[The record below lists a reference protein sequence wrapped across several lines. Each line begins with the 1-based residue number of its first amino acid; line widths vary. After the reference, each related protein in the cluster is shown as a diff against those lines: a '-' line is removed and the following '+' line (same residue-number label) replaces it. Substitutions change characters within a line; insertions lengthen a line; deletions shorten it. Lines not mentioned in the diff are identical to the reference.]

1 MALWLAHAEWDR
13 AHALTEALQALESS
27 IQRTGGQLVQALQ
40 LDGGELALI
49 AEAPDDLSWF
59 RIEREAESIGIRLRA
74 RPALTRVEAEALDR
88 AHRLRSMD
96 DG

>member
-1 MALWLAHAEWDR
+1 LGAVLD
-13 AHALTEALQALESS
+13 ALEGS
-27 IQRTGGQLVQALQ
+27 IQRTGGQLVQTLM
-40 LDGGELALI
+40 LDGRELALTV
-49 AEAPDDLSWF
+49 EAPDDLSWF
-59 RIEREAESIGIRLRA
+59 RIVREAESIGIQLRA

>member
-1 MALWLAHAEWDR
+1 MALWLAHGDWDGAR
-13 AHALTEALQALESS
+13 ELGAVLDVLEGS
-27 IQRTGGQLVQALQ
+27 IQRTGGQLVQTLM
-40 LDGGELALI
+40 LDGRELALTV
-49 AEAPDDLSWF
+49 EAPDDLSWF
-59 RIEREAESIGIRLRA
+59 RIVREAESIGILLRA